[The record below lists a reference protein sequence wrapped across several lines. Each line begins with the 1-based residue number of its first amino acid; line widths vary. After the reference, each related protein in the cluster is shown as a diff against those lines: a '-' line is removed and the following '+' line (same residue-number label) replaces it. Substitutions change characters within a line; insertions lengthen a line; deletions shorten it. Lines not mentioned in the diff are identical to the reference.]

1 MACAGVGTD
10 GGGGDGRHRSRHG
23 GGCDQSVHGGCDGAQ
38 MVSVS
43 LGESHKHGHTK
54 SHEVSQIRSIEVAK
68 RVVQWLL
75 VVVVQGGRIVMVL
88 ISTYQHSFST
98 EKQCRRCL
106 CGTPIWDVRTGQ
118 QLQRKLRN
126 LVATFQTMQ
135 VAPPDDQILNQS
147 KLCQICNY
155 YKWRHLVAK
164 FATNAS
170 GAIWWPNL
178 QLMQVAPSGGQICN

>member
-1 MACAGVGTD
+1 MEKRAKGGGSSRSSSSSSSSSRSGSSSSSSSSNGRRSVEAGIGSMGMRQGRGAGAGEKPVETIVESD
-10 GGGGDGRHRSRHG
+10 GGGGGGRYRSRHG
-23 GGCDQSVHGGCDGAQ
+23 SGCDQSVHGGCDGAQ

-118 QLQRKLRN
+118 QLH
-126 LVATFQTMQ
+126 
-135 VAPPDDQILNQS
+135 
-147 KLCQICNY
+147 Y
-155 YKWRHLVAK
+155 YW
-164 FATNAS
+164 
-170 GAIWWPNL
+170 
-178 QLMQVAPSGGQICN
+178 